1 MPAVHPRRASGP
13 VMRLPILAV
22 AALALAST
30 APAVAQQPAQLS
42 AEQKTLVR
50 CSAAFALAANK
61 QENGDRSLGE
71 IPELRARGQE
81 YFVRA
86 MAQIM
91 DAKALDREAVTA
103 LLKAEVADLATDDT
117 LAKAMPDCMLSL
129 EASGL

>member
-1 MPAVHPRRASGP
+1 MHKTLS
-13 VMRLPILAV
+13 
-22 AALALAST
+22 AALALALVSGPVT
-30 APAVAQQPAQLS
+30 AQQPAALTLD
-42 AEQKTLVR
+42 QKTLVR

-61 QENGDRSLGE
+61 QETGDRSLGE

-91 DAKALDREAVTA
+91 DAKSLDRDGITN
-103 LLKAEVADLATDDT
+103 LLKAEVAELSAGDT
-117 LAKAMPDCMLSL
+117 LAKAMPPCLLSL